1 MLEVFRRRPRGERGA
16 VAVEAALVTPLI
28 LLLVFGII
36 EFTLLLKDAVAVTSA
51 VRVGTRTAS
60 SEPRNPDFLDD
71 TALAM
76 SRTVETLDKNGLTG
90 TNGGNL
96 YIYEA
101 QKNGW
106 PKGATD
112 SKFVC
117 GTNCV
122 VYNWVGNPDVPGSGQ
137 FVKVSGSW
145 DYQDINACTGD
156 SGHTVVG
163 VRLEYRHT
171 FITGIFCG
179 GKTLTDEAVQSFE
192 PISTFDDPNNLCK
205 PL

>member
-1 MLEVFRRRPRGERGA
+1 MMQRFRRRAQGDRGA

-28 LLLVFGII
+28 LLIVFGII

-60 SEPRNPDFLDD
+60 AEPRVPTFLDD

-76 SRTVETLDKNGLTG
+76 TRTVQTLDKTGLEG
-90 TNGGNL
+90 VNGGNL

-112 SKFVC
+112 ANFVC
-117 GTNCV
+117 SSNCV
-122 VYNWVGNPDVPGSGQ
+122 IYNWNGTS
-137 FVKVSGSW
+137 FVKTSGTW
-145 DYQDINACTGD
+145 DYKQINACAGD
-156 SGHTVVG
+156 PGHTVVG
-163 VRLEYRHT
+163 VRLEYRHK
-171 FITGIFCG
+171 FLTGLFGG
-179 GKTLTDEAVQSFE
+179 GKTLADNSVQSFE
-192 PISTFDDPNNLCK
+192 PISTFDDPDNLCK
-205 PL
+205 P